1 MAKAIITLARDGGSF
16 EVDMDTFPADILA
29 RLAIHGLQQK
39 VADSCADKAKYADKA
54 AIVLRSQ
61 GVIDNLKAGTWA
73 ERAVGP
79 RATTFETFLHQ
90 EAVKAAKARM
100 EKDEKAKAAGL
111 EFVASRYATNE
122 SFIAA
127 TRKLWDAR
135 TAKVDDVE
143 I

>member
-39 VADSCADKAKYADKA
+39 VADSCADKSKYADKA
-54 AIVLRSQ
+54 AIVARSQ
-61 GVIDNLKAGTWA
+61 SVVDNLKAGTWA

-79 RATTFETFLHQ
+79 RATTFEAFLSA
-90 EAVKAAKARM
+90 ESIKAAKARM

-111 EFVASRYATNE
+111 DFVANRYATNE